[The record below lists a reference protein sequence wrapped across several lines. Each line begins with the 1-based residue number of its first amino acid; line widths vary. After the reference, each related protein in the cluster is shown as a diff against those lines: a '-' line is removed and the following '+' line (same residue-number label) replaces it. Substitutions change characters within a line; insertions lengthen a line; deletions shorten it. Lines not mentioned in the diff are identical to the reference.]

1 MVELTD
7 FIPASYLRLAK
18 WGALVLGAFGL
29 LGYGY
34 HLGYG
39 NATTLCKA
47 NLAGSI
53 ARAAEQARQIALQDA
68 EVSADVARTITKIRT
83 VERPIEV
90 EVIREIPTDCTLC
103 AVTPRAR
110 GLLNDALSGRA
121 FQAPGAGEPARP
133 VPPPIAPPVWQL
145 PGNHP
150 EARRNFSPVI

>member
-7 FIPASYLRLAK
+7 FIPAPYLRLVK
-18 WGALVLGAFGL
+18 WGVLVLGALGL

-34 HLGYG
+34 HLGHS

-90 EVIREIPTDCTLC
+90 EVIREIPADCVLC

-133 VPPPIAPPVWQL
+133 VPPPVSPPAGYV
-145 PGNHP
+145 PGGYP
-150 EARRNFSPVI
+150 EARRDFSPFI